1 MNATQVTKASMAELV
16 KFYNDKAVVPV
27 KKFADRKSAER
38 RVLTLIAELGEM
50 KKARAVKAAGEAV
63 AVDRSSAIAAS
74 WTKPGV
80 REARAARH
88 SVKVDGQ
95 DYRSVLAAFQALGL
109 NVNKHIKFRAE
120 LKASGKAVF
129 EGHKFVA
136 VARVAQ

>member
-38 RVLTLIAELGEM
+38 RVLALIAELGEM
-50 KKARAVKAAGEAV
+50 KKEAAPKKARAV

-95 DYRSVLAAFQALGL
+95 DYRSELAAFQALGL
-109 NVNKHIKFRAE
+109 NVNKHTKFRAE

-129 EGHKFVA
+129 EGRKFVA